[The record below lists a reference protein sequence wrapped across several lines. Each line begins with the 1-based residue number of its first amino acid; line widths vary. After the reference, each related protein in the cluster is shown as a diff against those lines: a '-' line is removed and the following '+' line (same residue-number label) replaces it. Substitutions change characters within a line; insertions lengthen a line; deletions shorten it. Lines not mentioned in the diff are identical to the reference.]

1 MSALKVAEAGRPG
14 PGQLLLHPVSG
25 PVPFRSAAQ
34 RHARG
39 WRRATRARAGMGF
52 HPTFATH
59 PEPKRPPARPEF
71 GLTPAQM
78 RVLGLDDSPE
88 EAAVDPVRGWLFF
101 FASV

>member
-39 WRRATRARAGMGF
+39 WRRGTRARAGMGF
-52 HPTFATH
+52 HPTFASD